1 MLLWPCHVWLRV
13 LSKLSYH
20 PQCHAVSCARDV
32 LTRRCMPSQNP
43 NSMGWV
49 ALNACILILI
59 LVGMRILVYIALR
72 YKTSRK

>member
-1 MLLWPCHVWLRV
+1 
-13 LSKLSYH
+13 
-20 PQCHAVSCARDV
+20 VSCATDV
-32 LTRRCMPSQNP
+32 LTCRCMPAQNP

-59 LVGMRILVYIALR
+59 LVAMRILVYIALR

>member
-1 MLLWPCHVWLRV
+1 MVSSDSASSVRTDT
-13 LSKLSYH
+13 Y
-20 PQCHAVSCARDV
+20 AVSCVTDV
-32 LTRRCMPSQNP
+32 LTGRFMPAQNP

-59 LVGMRILVYIALR
+59 LVAMRILVYIALR